1 MNEPAHTKRKEGR
14 KEGRTEG
21 WKEGK
26 KKENIK
32 STNFFLEKK
41 CKVKLEV

>member
-1 MNEPAHTKRKEGR
+1 MNLLTQKGRKDGR
-14 KEGRTEG
+14 KEERKDGR
-21 WKEGK
+21 KEK

>member
-1 MNEPAHTKRKEGR
+1 MNLLTQKGKKDGR
-14 KEGRTEG
+14 KEERKDGR
-21 WKEGK
+21 KEK